1 MARGR
6 SVTPSSTP
14 PRSTPRVATKT
25 ISEVM
30 SPLEHIALKLKEI
43 RPPG

>member
-1 MARGR
+1 LPVSAALY
-6 SVTPSSTP
+6 T
-14 PRSTPRVATKT
+14 RVATKT

-30 SPLEHIALKLKEI
+30 SPLDHIALKFKEI